1 MTSTKR
7 ILPAAA
13 LLAAATVG
21 AWAAWLSWE
30 TGYRTDPETGA
41 INGPYAW
48 WQVAGCV
55 LTLAVLAAV
64 AGRHLHPLIVVP
76 VMAIAFTVAWSV
88 DAAGAD
94 ESGLWPVGAFLV
106 LVGVAGGSA
115 LVAGL
120 GRLSRRRGVPAH

>member
-1 MTSTKR
+1 MNR
-7 ILPAAA
+7 
-13 LLAAATVG
+13 LLAPLALAVATVLT
-21 AWAAWLSWE
+21 WAAWLSWE
-30 TGYRTDPETGA
+30 TGYRTDAETGSVS
-41 INGPYAW
+41 GPYSW

-64 AGRHLHPLIVVP
+64 AGRHLHPLVVVP

>member
-1 MTSTKR
+1 MNRLS
-7 ILPAAA
+7 A
-13 LLAAATVG
+13 LLALAVATVLT
-21 AWAAWLSWE
+21 WVAWLSWE
-30 TGYRTDPETGA
+30 TGYRTDAATGSVS
-41 INGPYAW
+41 GPYSW

-64 AGRHLHPLIVVP
+64 AGRHLPPLIVVP
-76 VMAIAFTVAWSV
+76 VMAVAFTVAWSV

-115 LVAGL
+115 LVALAARLL
-120 GRLSRRRGVPAH
+120 GRRGVAAH

>member
-1 MTSTKR
+1 MNR
-7 ILPAAA
+7 
-13 LLAAATVG
+13 LLAPLALAVATVLT
-21 AWAAWLSWE
+21 WAAWLSWE
-30 TGYRTDPETGA
+30 TGYRTDAETGSVS
-41 INGPYAW
+41 GPYSW

-64 AGRHLHPLIVVP
+64 AGRHLHPLVVVP

-106 LVGVAGGSA
+106 LIGMAGGSA